1 MFDHMLVPLDGSPL
15 AECVLPHAI
24 AIAKAFGTQITVVHV
39 LEQPS
44 ASLRLPK
51 ADPLDW
57 FLKKSAANQY
67 LSAVKARLEARHLTV
82 QIILLE
88 GHAAEQIVELAHA
101 NKVDLLILS
110 GYGETDIQQGS
121 RSGVSNIVQQILQR
135 LRTST
140 LIIRTIQPA
149 SAQSDDFRYQ
159 RLLVP
164 LDGSQRAGAVLTI
177 VNALARAHEA
187 ELLLV
192 HIVSKPEMARHMPL
206 SREDAELTTRLI
218 ERNQEAG
225 RNYLELVLPHLP
237 ANTRTRQ
244 LVSDNIAVTL
254 QNISEQEQIDLL
266 ILSAHGYSG
275 EAKWSYGSV
284 TNRFITDG
292 TTPLL
297 IVQDLPQEAPQANH
311 AGIETRQLVHQTNG
325 K

>member
-1 MFDHMLVPLDGSPL
+1 MLDHVLVPLDGSSL

-24 AIAKAFGTQITVVHV
+24 AIAKAFGAQITLMHV

-57 FLKKSAANQY
+57 FLKKSAASQY
-67 LSAVKARLEARHLTV
+67 LSAVKARLEACHLTV

-88 GHAAEQIVELAHA
+88 GRAAEQIVELAHA

-110 GYGETDIQQGS
+110 GYGETGVQGGS
-121 RSGVSNIVQQILQR
+121 GSGVSNIVQQILQR

-149 SAQSDDFRYQ
+149 SSQTDDFRYH

-164 LDGSQRAGAVLTI
+164 LDGSQRAGAVLTLAS
-177 VNALARAHEA
+177 ALARAHEA

-206 SREDAELTTRLI
+206 SLEDTELATRLI

-225 RNYLELVLPHLP
+225 SKYLELMLSHLP
-237 ANTRTRQ
+237 ANTRTRL
-244 LVSDNIAVTL
+244 LVSENIAATL
-254 QNISEQEQIDLL
+254 QHISEQEQIDLL

-275 EAKWSYGSV
+275 EVKWSYGSV

-292 TTPLL
+292 TMPLL
-297 IVQDLPQEAPQANH
+297 IVQDLPRESPQATH
-311 AGIETRQLVHQTNG
+311 AGIETRQLVRQTNG